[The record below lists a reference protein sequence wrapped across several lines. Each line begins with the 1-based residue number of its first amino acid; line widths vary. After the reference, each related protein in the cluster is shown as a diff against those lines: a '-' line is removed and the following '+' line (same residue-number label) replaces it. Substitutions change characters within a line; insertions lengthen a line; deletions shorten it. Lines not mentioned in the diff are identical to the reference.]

1 MLLFAL
7 QFTWQDRHI
16 IFSFAPF
23 PNSKAAA
30 LLCSALGSC
39 SLWDYWVQFQWNPQL
54 KDTVKC
60 WALIIS
66 SSKLVHSCSGCTKP
80 LYVMR
85 DPIILPGFL
94 PNSPIELFCVFSLE
108 NTWLERNTW
117 LLLLE
122 TQGQQ
127 ERLKQLNVWKTLR
140 SSPLSNP
147 SKPGKY
153 EGT

>member
-54 KDTVKC
+54 KYTVQC
-60 WALIIS
+60 WAPIIS
-66 SSKLVHSCSGCTKP
+66 SSKPDHSCS
-80 LYVMR
+80 VA
-85 DPIILPGFL
+85 
-94 PNSPIELFCVFSLE
+94 PNSRTSWETLSAPQASSQILLLNFVYFLF
-108 NTWLERNTW
+108 LERNTW

-127 ERLKQLNVWKTLR
+127 ERLKQLDVWKTLR

-147 SKPGKY
+147 SKLRRY